1 MTARTIL
8 ADDHVL
14 VRQALKSLLER
25 EGLEV
30 VGEASDGHEALRL
43 ADSLQPDIAV
53 MDISM
58 PMLNGLEAAREMR
71 LSTPKTKIVLL
82 TQHYEEQFLSEALDA
97 GVKGYVL
104 KSQAAS
110 DLIHAISRILRGE

>member
-1 MTARTIL
+1 MTARVLL

-25 EGLEV
+25 EGFEIV
-30 VGEASDGHEALRL
+30 AEASDGHEALRQTDAL
-43 ADSLQPDIAV
+43 HPDIVV

-71 LSTPKTKIVLL
+71 LSSPNTKRWMR
-82 TQHYEEQFLSEALDA
+82 A
-97 GVKGYVL
+97 
-104 KSQAAS
+104 
-110 DLIHAISRILRGE
+110 